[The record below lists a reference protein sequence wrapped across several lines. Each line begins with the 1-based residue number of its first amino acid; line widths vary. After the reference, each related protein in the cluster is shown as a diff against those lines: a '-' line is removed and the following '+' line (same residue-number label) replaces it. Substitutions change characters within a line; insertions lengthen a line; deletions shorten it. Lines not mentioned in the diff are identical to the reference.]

1 MFKKISIAALI
12 LFGLAVLGVFLF
24 AKDIDVVLTE
34 STVQAE
40 IDKKIDAGPIR
51 SRGIE
56 LTLNSA
62 IIDFKANDTAEI
74 KVDFMADGFGYSGNI
89 FGDFASGIRYK
100 EPEIFLDN
108 IVPMKVEISPDSRTD
123 SKVHDVK
130 NVATD
135 FLKRQRQEMLS
146 EEAKQSLD
154 NIVGRN
160 KEALKDFTVTATYK
174 FFETLPVYN
183 LNNTGIKGSLASLAL
198 KDVRFTDSSAII
210 TLSPVQALIRIV
222 SFVGVVLLILWYI
235 SGFYIPR
242 RDEKTV
248 SREKPAA

>member
-1 MFKKISIAALI
+1 MLKKVSITTLI
-12 LFGLAVLGVFLF
+12 LFGLATLGVFLF
-24 AKDIDVVLTE
+24 AKDVDFVLTE
-34 STVQAE
+34 STVQAA

-74 KVDFMADGFGYSGNI
+74 KVDFMADGFGYSGNML
-89 FGDFASGIRYK
+89 GDFASGIRYK
-100 EPEIFLDN
+100 EPEIFLNN
-108 IVPMKVEISPDSRTD
+108 IVPIKVEISTESGTG
-123 SKVHDVK
+123 SKIQDVK

-146 EEAKQSLD
+146 EDAKQSLD

-160 KEALKDFTVTATYK
+160 EEALKDFAITATYK
-174 FFETLPVYN
+174 FFETLPIYN
-183 LNNTGIKGSLASLAL
+183 LNNAGIKGSLASLAL

-210 TLSPVQALIRIV
+210 TLSPVQALIKIL
-222 SFVGVVLLILWYI
+222 SFVGLVLLILWYV

-248 SREKPAA
+248 SSKI